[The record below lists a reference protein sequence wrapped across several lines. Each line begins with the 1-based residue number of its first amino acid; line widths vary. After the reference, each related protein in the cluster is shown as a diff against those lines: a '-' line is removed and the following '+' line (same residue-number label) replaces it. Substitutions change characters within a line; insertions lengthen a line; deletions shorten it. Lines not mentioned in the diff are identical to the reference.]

1 MVSFQTSRFG
11 SLQVENDKIIHF
23 PNGLL
28 GFPEVKRYVL
38 MDYKD
43 TPLKW
48 FQSVDEPD
56 VAFIVAE
63 PGIVL
68 PGFKVEIDA
77 VTKQTLQLERDE
89 DLVVLVVLRVE
100 GDRVI
105 ANLKGPLMI
114 NSKLMLGVQA
124 VVNKN

>member
-43 TPLKW
+43 TPLRW
-48 FQSVDEPD
+48 FQAVDEPD

-63 PGIVL
+63 PDIVL
-68 PGFKVEIDA
+68 PGFKVELDA

-100 GDRVI
+100 DDRVI

>member
-48 FQSVDEPD
+48 FQAVDEPD

-68 PGFKVEIDA
+68 PGFNVELDA

>member
-48 FQSVDEPD
+48 FQAVDEPD

-68 PGFKVEIDA
+68 PGFNVELDA
-77 VTKQTLQLERDE
+77 VTKQTLQLEKDE
-89 DLVVLVVLRVE
+89 DLAVLVVLRVE
-100 GDRVI
+100 DDRVI

>member
-48 FQSVDEPD
+48 FQAVDEPD

-68 PGFKVEIDA
+68 PGFNVELDA
-77 VTKQTLQLERDE
+77 VTKQTLQLEKDE

-100 GDRVI
+100 DDRVI

>member
-43 TPLKW
+43 TPLRW
-48 FQSVDEPD
+48 FQAVDEPD

-68 PGFKVEIDA
+68 PGFKVELDA

-100 GDRVI
+100 DDRVI